1 MNRFN
6 ESKSLKPLLIA
17 LPKGRLEEE
26 LLPRIKGTAFELDA
40 AALKSRRLR
49 IPMADPNLSAI
60 LLKGADLPRYVAG
73 GVAALGIVG
82 SDILDEC
89 PVELMELSDLN
100 FGVCR
105 LSLCAPDGTT
115 LEDLRARPHL
125 RIATKFTEATG
136 RWLRQ
141 EGLTAELVPLQSSVE
156 LAPVLGLADAIIDLV
171 QSGKT
176 LKAHHLSELT
186 TLGKASARLVACRGL
201 YLSEPERIGPLAK
214 ALTGLLRVE
223 G

>member
-1 MNRFN
+1 MR
-6 ESKSLKPLLIA
+6 PLLIA

-26 LLPRIKGTAFELDA
+26 LLPRLKGTAFELDA

-49 IPMADPNLSAI
+49 IPMADPSLSAI

-73 GVAALGIVG
+73 GVAALGVVG

-89 PVELMELSDLN
+89 PVDLMELSDLN

-105 LSLCAPDGTT
+105 LSLCAPDHVS
-115 LEDLRARPHL
+115 LDDLKARPHL
-125 RIATKFTEATG
+125 RIATKFLGATG
-136 RWLRQ
+136 RWLRA
-141 EGLTAELVPLQSSVE
+141 EGITAELVPLQSSVE
-156 LAPVLGLADAIIDLV
+156 LAPVLGLADAIVDLV

-176 LKAHHLSELT
+176 LLAHHLAELT

-201 YLSEPERIGPLAK
+201 FLAEPERMGPLARELT
-214 ALTGLLRVE
+214 ALLKQ
-223 G
+223 

>member
-1 MNRFN
+1 M
-6 ESKSLKPLLIA
+6 KPLLIA

-26 LLPRIKGTAFELDA
+26 LLPRLQGTAFELDA
-40 AALKSRRLR
+40 RALKSRKLR
-49 IPMADPNLSAI
+49 IPMADPLLAAI

-89 PVELMELSDLN
+89 PVDLMELSDLN

-105 LSLCAPDGTT
+105 LSLCGPDSTS
-115 LEDLRARPHL
+115 LEELKAKPHL
-125 RIATKFTEATG
+125 RIATKFLEATG

-141 EGLTAELVPLQSSVE
+141 EGITAELVPLQSSVE
-156 LAPVLGLADAIIDLV
+156 LAPVLGLADAIVDLV

-176 LKAHHLSELT
+176 LQAHHLVEFT
-186 TLGKASARLVACRGL
+186 QLGKASARLVACRGMF
-201 YLSEPERIGPLAK
+201 LSEPDRISPLAK
-214 ALTGLLRVE
+214 ALTGLLQTP

>member
-1 MNRFN
+1 MNAV
-6 ESKSLKPLLIA
+6 KPLLIA

-26 LLPRIKGTAFELDA
+26 LLPRLRGTAFELDA
-40 AALKSRRLR
+40 RALKSRRLR
-49 IPMADPNLSAI
+49 IPMADPGLEAI

-73 GVAALGIVG
+73 GVAALGVVG

-105 LSLCAPDGTT
+105 LSLCAPDGTS
-115 LEDLRARPHL
+115 LEQLKARPHL
-125 RIATKFTEATG
+125 RIATKFLGATG

-141 EGLTAELVPLQSSVE
+141 QGITAELVPLQSSVE
-156 LAPVLGLADAIIDLV
+156 LAPVLGLADAIVDLV

-176 LKAHHLSELT
+176 LLAHHLVELT
-186 TLGKASARLVACRGL
+186 QLGKASARLVACRGL
-201 YLSEPERIGPLAK
+201 FLSEPERIGPLARG
-214 ALTGLLRVE
+214 LTGLLRVPE
-223 G
+223 